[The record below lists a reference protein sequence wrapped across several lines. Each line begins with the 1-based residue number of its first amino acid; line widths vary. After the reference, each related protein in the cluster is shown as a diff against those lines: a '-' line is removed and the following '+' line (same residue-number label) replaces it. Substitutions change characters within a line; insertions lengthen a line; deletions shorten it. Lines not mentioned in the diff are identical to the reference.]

1 MLALGLSACN
11 KAQSDSTRLSNL
23 GMRALAK
30 GQVRTANGYFED
42 AVSIYPQN
50 ASAQYGLG
58 VTLLE
63 LGKPDR
69 AKKHLGQAAE
79 LKPDLVESRYHL
91 GSIALSEKK
100 TEAAEQEF
108 RAVLDRDPDHA
119 PALHLMALIH
129 EGNGALKD
137 AEVSLRKSIT
147 LDPYNPAA
155 FLSLARLYIRVH
167 AEKEALVVLREGV
180 RVGKPELINSGEQLA
195 LLHNELGIMLQERGQ
210 YGQAIDELLK
220 AVNLPGAPTEIAFN
234 LGWAYASKGDPE
246 HALRYFRQYIDL
258 VDSSDPAARVAVD
271 VARHLAARVNTPP
284 AP

>member
-1 MLALGLSACN
+1 
-11 KAQSDSTRLSNL
+11 
-23 GMRALAK
+23 MRALSK
-30 GQVRTANGYFED
+30 GQVRAAHGYFED

-58 VTLLE
+58 VCLIE
-63 LGKPDR
+63 LDRPGR
-69 AKKHLGQAAE
+69 AKKHLSEAAE
-79 LKPDLVESRYHL
+79 LRPDMVESRYHL
-91 GSIALSEKK
+91 GAIALAEHKNE
-100 TEAAEQEF
+100 TAEQEL

-119 PALHLMALIH
+119 PALHLMAVIH

-137 AEVSLRKSIT
+137 AEVALRKSIT

-155 FLSLARLYIRVH
+155 FLRLARLYIRVH
-167 AEKEALVVLREGV
+167 AEKEALQVLREGV
-180 RVGKPELINSGEQLA
+180 RVGKPELINSSDQLA

-220 AVNLPGAPTEIAFN
+220 AVNLAGAPPQIAFN

-258 VDSSDPAARVAVD
+258 SDSDDPSVRVAVD

-284 AP
+284 PAAN